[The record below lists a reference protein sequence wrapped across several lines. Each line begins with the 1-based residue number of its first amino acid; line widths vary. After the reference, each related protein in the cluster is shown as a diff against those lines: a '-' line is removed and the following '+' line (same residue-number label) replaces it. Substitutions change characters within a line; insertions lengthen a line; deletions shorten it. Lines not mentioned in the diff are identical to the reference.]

1 MIEKRMSTW
10 ALILSLFVPVI
21 LTSSWLQGHVTL
33 FARGWLWLAL
43 GCFVCISQ
51 NSSFLNT
58 RNAFWLFLYAAVLY
72 LNHLS
77 GDAYFHGLPSI
88 IMEIATL
95 LFTAYLVFFVIQ
107 KHNFKFTTLLVL
119 SQLIVIVITSVLS
132 IQADIII
139 PGVIRQTVALINNGE
154 SGAIFPFYKMGV
166 CEYGF
171 PHAVPIIIPGL
182 MLMVKN
188 KIIKPVIRIFLVLIL
203 ALLLYL
209 VFVSGV
215 TTALIL
221 AIFGLLASFF
231 VVEGN
236 RKKNI
241 RRIVVLGLFLTP
253 LLNDSVTLSLLKGF
267 ETIVPEEN
275 KITGKINNF
284 EETIQNEN
292 ADGALQDRTNRYMM
306 TFNEFLRHP
315 ILGVN
320 KTDKL
325 GGHSA
330 FLERLATLGII
341 GIIPYIVFIVL
352 LMKCV
357 IKFIPEKSLFFLYL
371 GFIGFI
377 IMLGTKNMSNIY
389 LWLYSFAVL
398 PSIIIINE
406 NPPKI
411 VLR

>member
-10 ALILSLFVPVI
+10 ALLLLLFVPII

-43 GCFVCISQ
+43 GCFVCILQ
-51 NSSFLNT
+51 NSSYLSS
-58 RNAFWLFLYAAVLY
+58 RNVFWLFLYAVVLY

-95 LFTAYLVFFVIQ
+95 LFCAYLVFYVSQ
-107 KHNFKFTTLLVL
+107 KHNSKFTTLLVL
-119 SQLIVIVITSVLS
+119 SQLIVIVITSILS
-132 IQADIII
+132 ISADILF
-139 PGVIRQTVALINNGE
+139 PGIIRQTVTLIN
-154 SGAIFPFYKMGV
+154 SGQSEGVIPFYKMGV

-171 PHAVPIIIPGL
+171 PHAIPVLIPGL
-182 MLMVKN
+182 MLLVKN
-188 KIIKPVIRIFLVLIL
+188 RRIKPIIRILIVLVL

-209 VFVSGV
+209 VFISGV

-221 AIFGLLASFF
+221 AIFGFLASLF
-231 VVEGN
+231 VVEDN

-241 RRIVVLGLFLTP
+241 RRLILLGLFLTP
-253 LLNDSVTLSLLKGF
+253 LLNDSVSLSLLQNL

-275 KITGKINNF
+275 KITGKIINL

-292 ADGALQDRTNRYMM
+292 ADGSLQTRSNLYMM
-306 TFNEFLRHP
+306 SFNEFLKHP

-320 KTDKL
+320 KTDNL

-330 FLERLATLGII
+330 FLERLATLGIL
-341 GIIPYIVFIVL
+341 GIVPYIIFIVL
-352 LMKCV
+352 LMKYV
-357 IKFIPEKSLFFLYL
+357 IRFIPEESIFFLYI
-371 GFIGFI
+371 GFIAFI

-389 LWLYSFAVL
+389 LWLYSFVLL

-411 VLR
+411 VIK